1 MYKKLLAIPVTAVF
15 LLLAACGANGP
26 GGQAAGDPAAKPTR
40 SIQYLGNTYKIPART
55 KQIAFV
61 ESRSS
66 FEDALLTGIPP
77 FAATVEKSGAFPQEY
92 AAITQNT
99 QKLPADIADHVG
111 DLAALGP
118 DTILTSDKTSGEK
131 RSKLESAASVI
142 PISSN
147 GAHWE
152 DNLRLLAEVRGK
164 DANVDAIV
172 SKVRTNTEKTRDK
185 LAPLKDKIVLTAW
198 FHEGAFLVYPKNER
212 YNYLL
217 YTDLGL
223 ATPSVVEQ
231 AKEPVPLS
239 LAELAQADP
248 DYLFV
253 MVDKSSDPDAAK
265 SFEQLKQQPEWSNL
279 RVIQSGQVYENAVNP
294 GLAGGTAYSNQSF
307 LNALSARLLK

>member
-15 LLLAACGANGP
+15 LLLAACGAGS
-26 GGQAAGDPAAKPTR
+26 GGQTADGSPAAKPTR
-40 SIQYLGNTYKIPART
+40 SIQYLGTAYKIPART

-61 ESRSS
+61 DSRSS
-66 FEDALLTGIPP
+66 FEDSLLLGIPP

-92 AAITQNT
+92 ASITQNT
-99 QKLPADIADHVG
+99 QKLPANIVERID
-111 DLAALGP
+111 DLKALYP
-118 DTILTSDKTSGEK
+118 DTILTSDKTPAEK
-131 RSKLESAASVI
+131 RATLEKAASVI

-172 SKVRTNTEKTRDK
+172 SKVRTNIENTREK
-185 LAPLKDKIVLTAW
+185 LAPLKDKKVLAVW
-198 FHEGAFLVYPKNER
+198 FREGAFVVSPKNER

-223 ATPSVVEQ
+223 ATPDVVEQ
-231 AKEPVPLS
+231 AKEPVS
-239 LAELAQADP
+239 LTLEQLAQTDP

-253 MVDKSSDPDAAK
+253 MVDKSSDPGAEAA
-265 SFEQLKQQPEWSNL
+265 FEQLQQKSEWSNL
-279 RVIQSGQVYENAVNP
+279 HVTKDGRVYVNAVNP

-307 LNALSARLLK
+307 MNAISARMLK